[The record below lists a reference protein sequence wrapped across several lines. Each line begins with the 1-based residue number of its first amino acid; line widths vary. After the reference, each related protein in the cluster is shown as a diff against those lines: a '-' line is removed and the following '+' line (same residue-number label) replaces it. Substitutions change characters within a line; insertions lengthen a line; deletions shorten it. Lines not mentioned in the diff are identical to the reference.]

1 MDEARLCTWVPV
13 ELGALSSLPPP
24 PPPKYFGTL
33 SFFLTIELLLS
44 CDYVLQQYGL
54 LKVKKRTRFLTGIGV
69 PERKI
74 LIGLGYYVVLTVFV
88 LTSFT
93 LSVRN
98 IEPFATELRG
108 HFACEQLGQ
117 DPENPMLCDRQRFR
131 RLAYPEVT
139 AVGFVLLGLFPVVN
153 LVYVL
158 NVKELKEK
166 WKVCCKTE

>member
-1 MDEARLCTWVPV
+1 MRL
-13 ELGALSSLPPP
+13 
-24 PPPKYFGTL
+24 
-33 SFFLTIELLLS
+33 
-44 CDYVLQQYGL
+44 VLQQYGL
-54 LKVKKRTRFLTGIGV
+54 LKVKNTTRFQTAISI

-74 LIGLGYYVVLTVFV
+74 LISLCYYVVLTVFV

-98 IEPFATELRG
+98 IEPFSKELRG

-139 AVGFVLLGLFPVVN
+139 AVAFVLLGLFPVVN

-166 WKVCCKTE
+166 WKVCCKRQ